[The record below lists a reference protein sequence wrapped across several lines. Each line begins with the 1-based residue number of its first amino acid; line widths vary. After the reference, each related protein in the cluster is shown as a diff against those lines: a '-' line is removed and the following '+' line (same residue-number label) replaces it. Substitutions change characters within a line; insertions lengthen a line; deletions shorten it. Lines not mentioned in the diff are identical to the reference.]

1 MGPSD
6 GEDRSSVD
14 RVSSDTGEPLTRVV
28 VRGVGVAGVAGVL
41 AQALTLLSYIV
52 LARLISPSQ
61 FGVFAAGSLLV
72 GFAGLISE
80 SGMLAVVVQR
90 RDRVDEAASTAFV
103 ATVVGGVALG
113 LLALALAPALG
124 AIFRDHE
131 VTLVAAALA
140 GTVPIRQTMIVPEAI
155 LQRRFSIV
163 RRVIVEPVFVVV
175 FGVTAVVG
183 GLAGQEV
190 WALVG
195 ATYAAVIVQTLL
207 SWMFVRWRPRLRL
220 VSFGMWRELA
230 RYGRH
235 VIASEALRVAQA
247 EALTVVIGRFL
258 GTAALGQY
266 AYAFRIARQPLWL
279 FTVPA
284 SYVLMPALSRIS
296 HDAERFRQATTR
308 TLRISAAFALPI
320 AFITLPLGTALVV
333 KLFGERWLAAGYAVS
348 GLFGLAAGGAA
359 VSVASEVW
367 KSAAAPQWL
376 PRVHALGTTMAIGAT
391 VLMLPFG
398 LTAVAFGL
406 SAASFGT
413 AGYSIWGIARVI
425 DVAPRRVFREV
436 RVPMV
441 AASGMA
447 AIVWLLERAVDPLNI
462 AGFRGLIALAGLGI
476 AGAVAYIALYA
487 LLAPPSARRGWA
499 LARREGAAVL
509 ARRRSRVTKSG
520 SNDT

>member
-1 MGPSD
+1 MGPSG

-14 RVSSDTGEPLTRVV
+14 RVSRDTGEPLTRVV

-72 GFAGLISE
+72 GVAGLISE

-103 ATVVGGVALG
+103 ATIVGGIALG
-113 LLALALAPALG
+113 LLALGFAPVLG
-124 AIFRDHE
+124 AIFRDGE

-140 GTVPIRQTMIVPEAI
+140 GTVPIRQSMIVPEAI

-163 RRVIVEPVFVVV
+163 RRVIVEPAFVVV
-175 FGVTAVVG
+175 FGVTAVLG
-183 GLAGQEV
+183 GLAGHDV
-190 WALVG
+190 WALVA
-195 ATYAAVIVQTLL
+195 ATYAAVIAQALL
-207 SWMFVRWRPRLRL
+207 SWVFVRWRPRLRL
-220 VSFGMWRELA
+220 VSFAMWRELA

-247 EALTVVIGRFL
+247 ETLTIVIGRFL
-258 GTAALGQY
+258 GTASLGQY
-266 AYAFRIARQPLWL
+266 AYALRIARQPLWL

-296 HDAERFRQATTR
+296 HEGERFRRATMR
-308 TLRISAAFALPI
+308 TVRISAAFALPI
-320 AFITLPLGTALVV
+320 AFIMLPLGTALVV
-333 KLFGERWLAAGYAVS
+333 KLFGERWLAAGHAVS

-367 KSAAAPQWL
+367 KSAGAPQWL
-376 PRVHALGTTMAIGAT
+376 PRAHGLGTALALGAT
-391 VLMLPFG
+391 VAMLPFG

-425 DVAPRRVFREV
+425 DVAPRVVFREV
-436 RVPMV
+436 RIALV
-441 AASGMA
+441 AASGMTVV
-447 AIVWLLERAVDPLNI
+447 VWLLERAVDPVNI
-462 AGFRGLIALAGLGI
+462 AGVRGLLALVGLGI
-476 AGAVAYIALYA
+476 AGAAAYIAFYA
-487 LLAPPSARRGWA
+487 MLAPKAARHGCAVARRGSAA
-499 LARREGAAVL
+499 LRT
-509 ARRRSRVTKSG
+509 RRRSLPTKRRS
-520 SNDT
+520 DP